1 MLFSQKHLKTAYFLL
16 SNILEP
22 IRQKNTRTKKQDNFH
37 EKDMSFCSYVLSS
50 SRCKRIFCDRQS
62 CRKGIS
68 THRRNSLLCGGDAF
82 CPCGDG
88 RSHSNVLRACNPCTR
103 CILRFYGIRH
113 IPNNPSCTYNPCRC
127 SLCNSILFCP
137 FCLFC
142 PCCFPVRH
150 KRKRTLRLEAPR
162 NSIRTFS
169 SVFFF
174 R

>member
-37 EKDMSFCSYVLSS
+37 EKAMFFCSYVLSS
-50 SRCKRIFCDRQS
+50 STCKRIFCDGQS

-68 THRRNSLLCGGDAF
+68 TRLRNSLLCGGDAF

-103 CILRFYGIRH
+103 CILRFYGTFRAVRLARTILACAILATAFCF
-113 IPNNPSCTYNPCRC
+113 IP
-127 SLCNSILFCP
+127 F
-137 FCLFC
+137 
-142 PCCFPVRH
+142 
-150 KRKRTLRLEAPR
+150 
-162 NSIRTFS
+162 
-169 SVFFF
+169 VFFVLAVF
-174 R
+174 LCGINGKGHCA

>member
-50 SRCKRIFCDRQS
+50 STCKRIFCDGQS

-127 SLCNSILFCP
+127 SLCNSILFYP

>member
-1 MLFSQKHLKTAYFLL
+1 MLFLQKHLKTAYFLL
-16 SNILEP
+16 SNILKP
-22 IRQKNTRTKKQDNFH
+22 IGQKNIRTKKQDNFH
-37 EKDMSFCSYVLSS
+37 EKDMFFCSYVLSS
-50 SRCKRIFCDRQS
+50 STCKRGFCDGPS

-68 THRRNSLLCGGDAF
+68 TRLRNSLLCGGD
-82 CPCGDG
+82 

-127 SLCNSILFCP
+127 SLCNSILFYP

-150 KRKRTLRLEAPR
+150 KR
-162 NSIRTFS
+162 
-169 SVFFF
+169 
-174 R
+174 